1 MDTKTEF
8 RQTAITVESLNE
20 RWHYIKYHG
29 DIMKTQNEKVLG
41 ALQTGASFTVAGLAH
56 RTRLTTDQVSKA
68 IHNLKNSGYMVY
80 SNRVK
85 GSAKVEYRIGTPSR
99 RVISAGI
106 AALRAEGI
114 SV

>member
-1 MDTKTEF
+1 MG
-8 RQTAITVESLNE
+8 
-20 RWHYIKYHG
+20 IK
-29 DIMKTQNEKVLG
+29 KTQNEKVLG
-41 ALQTGASFTVAGLAH
+41 ALQTGETFTVNALAH
-56 RTRLTTDQVSKA
+56 RTRLSVDQVSKA